1 MYRVSQAK
9 SLLDKYIAGLSFFIS
24 LSSFVPPY
32 AAPLCNPY
40 SEITLR
46 VGLDTYHMYIISCN
60 VRFFNRFLKKFGI
73 VYNFFFLAVQ
83 TNRRL
88 RKIFNIQNRRIF
100 LY

>member
-1 MYRVSQAK
+1 MQC
-9 SLLDKYIAGLSFFIS
+9 
-24 LSSFVPPY
+24 P
-32 AAPLCNPY
+32 
-40 SEITLR
+40 
-46 VGLDTYHMYIISCN
+46 
-60 VRFFNRFLKKFGI
+60 FFNRFLKKFGI